1 MRTLAIRQ
9 LAAWGLV
16 LSLVGS
22 YALPAV
28 SARHVTPDADDGFR
42 AAGPCQELIRAA
54 DEQAAD
60 AHCAICHWLRA
71 ISGASAQ
78 AAASTP
84 AGRGAASVHAVR
96 PESRQGRSEVP
107 AIPSRAPPASR
118 A

>member
-1 MRTLAIRQ
+1 MRTPAIRR

-16 LSLVGS
+16 LSFVGS
-22 YALPAV
+22 FALPAI

-42 AAGPCQELIRAA
+42 AAGPCQELVRAP
-54 DEQAAD
+54 DGQPAD

-78 AAASTP
+78 AAASTA
-84 AGRGAASVHAVR
+84 AGLGAASVHAVR

-107 AIPSRAPPASR
+107 ALPSRAPPASR